1 MLKEWLTRLRYLMF
15 PKPTREIDDELQFHI
30 ERQTQEYIAAGMTP
44 REARRKAVVAFGG
57 IESARAQSH
66 EQRPS
71 FFLGTLL
78 QDVGYALRQLQKSR
92 GFTITAVL
100 TLALGIGANAAI
112 FTLVNAVLLKNL
124 PVVDPSTLIRIGNT
138 NECCVNFGTAGDS
151 GQVDGNS
158 YALFDTDTWQQ
169 LQKNAPEFEELAAM
183 RAGSSQ
189 LIARRDKTQESA
201 RPVNGEFVSSN
212 YFRTFGLQTQIGR
225 IFFTDADDV
234 IGAPLVAVMSYDTW
248 QNNYAGDPSVV
259 GSTFWINTKAVIVTG
274 IAPKGFYGDRLSS
287 DPPNFYFPIESMPV
301 LTSATFVHEPGMR
314 WLYIIGRVKP
324 GVALAPLQAKITEL
338 VRQSLAPTKPFS
350 GEQGKRALAKAH
362 VVLSPGGAGIQEMQ
376 DNYASKLKLLMWIS
390 GLVLLIACANI
401 ANLLLVRGTNRRAE
415 MSIRTAL
422 GAMRTRIVRQLITE
436 SIVLSIIGGMAGLA
450 VAYAGTRML
459 LAMAFPGAQNIPIE
473 ASPSGVVLAFAF
485 GVSLLTGILFGVA
498 PAWITSNAN
507 PADVLRSGSRST
519 SSGASLLQRS
529 LVVLQSALA
538 LVLLVG
544 AGMFIQSLNKLR
556 NIDLKLDST
565 NRYIV
570 HFNPQAAGYTPAQ
583 VEALYRTIEDRFHA
597 IPGVRKVGVSS
608 NTPMEANNSG
618 DGVQIQGQP
627 FLNDGASWV
636 RGNAEY
642 FDSVG
647 THVLM
652 GRGFTSQDTSTS
664 PAVAVVNQAFVKGFF
679 KPGENPIGHRF
690 GAPGTQSSG
699 DFEIV
704 GVVEDTAYSS
714 ATWKDHH
721 MYFLPMTQRIPE
733 SVRKSPIE
741 KDTSLYAEA
750 IVIQTARPVENMQS
764 TARQTLA
771 AINPNLSVVKFQTFD
786 EQISDRFTEERM
798 ITRLMTLFS
807 ILALLLATLGLYGV
821 TAYTVARRT
830 SEIGIRMA
838 LGANRSSVVGM
849 IMRGA
854 MLQTAIGLCLIGIPV
869 AWFCVR
875 YIQSQLYESKG
886 MNLTVLA
893 IATLTL
899 TAAAAAAGLIPALRA
914 SSTSPSLALRTE

>member
-1 MLKEWLTRLRYLMF
+1 MLREWWTRLRFLMS
-15 PKPTREIDDELQFHI
+15 PKPNREIDDELQFHI
-30 ERQTQEYIAAGMTP
+30 ERQAQEYIATGMTP
-44 REARRKAVVAFGG
+44 QEARRKAVLEFGG
-57 IESARAQSH
+57 MESVRAQSH

-78 QDVGYALRQLQKSR
+78 QDVRYALRQLRKSR
-92 GFTITAVL
+92 GFTVTAVL
-100 TLALGIGANAAI
+100 TLALGIGGNAAI
-112 FTLVNAVLLKNL
+112 FTLVNAILLKNL

-138 NECCVNFGTAGDS
+138 TECCVNWGTAEDS
-151 GQVDGNS
+151 GEVDDGS

-183 RAGSSQ
+183 QSGFGTI
-189 LIARRDKTQESA
+189 IARPDKTQEA
-201 RPVNGEFVSSN
+201 RSVTGEFVSGN
-212 YFRTFGLQTQIGR
+212 YFRTFGLQPSMGR
-225 IFFTDADDV
+225 LFTDADNV
-234 IGAPLVAVMSYDTW
+234 IGAPLVAVMSYNTW
-248 QNNYAGDPSVV
+248 QNNYSSDPSVV
-259 GSTFWINTKAVIVTG
+259 GSTFWINTKAVTITG

-287 DPPNFYFPIESMPV
+287 APPDFYLPIESVPV
-301 LTSATFVHEPGMR
+301 LTDSTFVHEPGMR
-314 WLYIIGRVKP
+314 WLYIIGRLKP
-324 GVALAPLQAKITEL
+324 GVAMAPLQAKITEL
-338 VRQSLAPTKPFS
+338 VRQSLAATTAFS
-350 GEQGKRALAKAH
+350 GERGKRALAKAH
-362 VVLSPGGAGIQEMQ
+362 VVLSPGGAGIQDMR
-376 DNYASKLKLLMWIS
+376 DSYASKLKLLMWIS
-390 GLVLLIACANI
+390 GLVLLIACGNI
-401 ANLLLVRGTNRRAE
+401 ANLLLVRGMNRREE
-415 MSIRTAL
+415 MSVRTAL
-422 GAMRTRIVRQLITE
+422 GAMRTRIVRQLLTE
-436 SIVLSIIGGMAGLA
+436 SIVLSIISGMAGLI

-459 LAMAFPGAQNIPIE
+459 LAMAFPGAQNVPID

-485 GVSLLTGILFGVA
+485 GISLLTGILFGVA

-507 PADVLRSGSRST
+507 PADALRSGTRT
-519 SSGASLLQRS
+519 TTSGASLLQRS
-529 LVVLQSALA
+529 LIVLQSALA

-570 HFNPQAAGYTPAQ
+570 HFNPQAAGYSPAQ
-583 VEALYRTIEDRFHA
+583 VEALYRIIEERFHA
-597 IPGVRKVGVSS
+597 VPGVQKVGISS

-618 DGVQIQGQP
+618 EGVQIQGQP

-652 GRGFTSQDTSTS
+652 GRGFTTRDISTS
-664 PAVAVVNQAFVKGFF
+664 PAVAVVNQSFVKRFF
-679 KPGENPIGHRF
+679 KPGENPIGRRF
-690 GAPGTQSSG
+690 GSPGTQSSG

-704 GVVEDTAYSS
+704 GVVEDTAYNS
-714 ATWKDHH
+714 ATWKNHH
-721 MYFLPMTQRIPE
+721 MYFIPMTQRVPE
-733 SVRKSPIE
+733 SARRRPIE
-741 KDTSLYAEA
+741 QDTDLYAGA
-750 IVIQTARPVENMQS
+750 IVLQTDRPMDNIES
-764 TARQTLA
+764 IARQTLA

-786 EQISDRFTEERM
+786 EQIADRFTQDRM

-838 LGANRSSVVGM
+838 LGANRSSVVAM

-854 MLQTAIGLCLIGIPV
+854 MLQTAIGLCAIGIPA

-886 MNLTVLA
+886 MSLAVLT

-899 TAAAAAAGLIPALRA
+899 TAAAAVAGLIPAQRA
-914 SSTSPSLALRTE
+914 ASTNPSQALRTE